1 MHFMVSYR
9 MKFSSLLKMLDLR
22 KPIILLIKLYKL
34 FISPMLG
41 NRCRFYPSCS
51 DYAVEALNKKGLIKG
66 SALAVWRILRCT
78 PLSKGG
84 HDPVK

>member
-1 MHFMVSYR
+1 MR
-9 MKFSSLLKMLDLR
+9 R
-22 KPIILLIKLYKL
+22 PIILMIKLYKI

-51 DYAVEALNKKGLIKG
+51 DYAVEALKKKGLIKG
-66 SALAVWRILRCT
+66 SAMAVWRILRCT

-84 HDPVK
+84 YDPVK

>member
-1 MHFMVSYR
+1 
-9 MKFSSLLKMLDLR
+9 MKYYSLLSLLDLR
-22 KPIILLIKLYKL
+22 RPIILMIKLYKI

-51 DYAVEALNKKGLIKG
+51 DYAVEALKKKGLIKG
-66 SALAVWRILRCT
+66 SAMAVWRILRCT

-84 HDPVK
+84 YDPVK